1 MTLFLMLCGSTL
13 PLILF
18 VIGLVF
24 LDGFSLVKKKLLSY
38 CLLYGI
44 GTALLTFLLVEV
56 LLLKTTISFKTLHLS
71 LLPVLEELLKVAL
84 IFILVRKR
92 KIVFFID
99 AAIYG
104 AAIAAGFALAENV
117 LHFFLEPEMLFGTA
131 LFTGLAT
138 SMLHIGCTGV
148 LATHLVITMRART
161 QKSKSYITRKYI
173 TAPLPSILIHY
184 AFVWLLATIVP
195 AYLALILTIIC
206 FALIFVNMFRK
217 DKANIHAWID
227 ESLNNDLELLRAI
240 KSGQFSTTNAGQ
252 YMLSIKENFDPE
264 TVFDMCCY
272 VSLYYELL
280 LMAKGNMLIRSAGM
294 QAIIDPTTK
303 AENRNKITELKAL
316 RRNIGYTGELAL
328 APIVNIRDVDRWVL
342 EALV

>member
-1 MTLFLMLCGSTL
+1 MLCGATL
-13 PLILF
+13 PLFLF
-18 VIGLVF
+18 VIGLIF
-24 LDGFSLVKKKLLSY
+24 LDGFSLVKKNLLGY
-38 CLLYGI
+38 CILYGI
-44 GTALLTFLLVEV
+44 GTALLTFVLIEV
-56 LLLKTTISFKTLHLS
+56 LLLKTTFSFQTIHLS

-84 IFILVRKR
+84 IFILARNR

-104 AAIAAGFALAENV
+104 AAVAAGFALAENV
-117 LHFFLEPEMLFGTA
+117 LHFFIEPEMLFGTA

-138 SMLHIGCTGV
+138 STLHIGCTGV
-148 LATHLVITMRART
+148 LATHLVMTMRER
-161 QKSKSYITRKYI
+161 QKKSRSHLIRKYA
-173 TAPLPSILIHY
+173 TAPLPSIFIHY
-184 AFVWLLATIVP
+184 VFVWLLAAFVP
-195 AYLALILTIIC
+195 AFIALILTIAC
-206 FALIFVNMFRK
+206 FSIIFVNMFRK
-217 DKANIHAWID
+217 DKQNIHAWID

-240 KSGQFSTTNAGQ
+240 RNGQFSTTNAGQ
-252 YMLSIKENFDPE
+252 YMLSLKENFDPE

-280 LMAKGNMLIRSAGM
+280 LMAKGNMLIRGEGM
-294 QAIIDPTTK
+294 EAIIDPATK